1 MLAAPILLITQLSFT
16 AAGFEPRIRKAFH
29 LIQGLRATCDAR
41 ISVAGTG
48 NIGLSAIRSHIHGI
62 GRWGKLNIATN
73 PEQAARHMLKRPAE
87 VDPIVPHVCRL
98 PVSQHTSGALPTPT

>member
-62 GRWGKLNIATN
+62 GRWGKLNIATLL
-73 PEQAARHMLKRPAE
+73 AAEATTCPWRNICVKPGLTT
-87 VDPIVPHVCRL
+87 IVYW
-98 PVSQHTSGALPTPT
+98 